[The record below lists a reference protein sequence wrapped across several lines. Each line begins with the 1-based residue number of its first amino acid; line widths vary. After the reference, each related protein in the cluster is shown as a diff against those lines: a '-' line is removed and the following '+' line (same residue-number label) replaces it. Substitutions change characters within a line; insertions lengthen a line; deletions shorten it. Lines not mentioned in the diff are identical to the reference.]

1 MGLAIGADV
10 PALTRVAYDEL
21 VQGAPLG
28 EAEATVDAGLATRLA
43 GPIGQPTET
52 TTAPPAVFPVLF
64 LRALRLAL
72 GGLPDGGV
80 LARFELEFG
89 EPLAVGS
96 AVAISIR
103 VGDKYVRR
111 DRPYVVFEFEFRD
124 AAGEL
129 AVSGRMVTVWPDGP
143 GEG

>member
-21 VQGAPLG
+21 ELGALLG
-28 EAEATVDAGLATRLA
+28 ETEASVDAELARGLA
-43 GPIGQPTET
+43 GPIGAETET
-52 TTAPPAVFPVLF
+52 PTAPPAAFPVLF

-80 LARFELEFG
+80 LARFELELG
-89 EPLAVGS
+89 EPLPVGGPVS
-96 AVAISIR
+96 ISIR

-111 DRPYVVFEFEFRD
+111 DRPYVVFEFEFR
-124 AAGEL
+124 AAGGEL
-129 AVSGRMVTVWPDGP
+129 AAGGRMVTVWPDGP
-143 GEG
+143 RQG